1 MPSSIAFRLVCLAGW
16 SLAGGAALATA
27 PEGAVHAFVNVR
39 AMTFDAAGVI
49 EDATVI
55 VRGDRIEA
63 VGPAGEVAVP
73 EGARVHEGLGR
84 TLLPGLVDAHVH
96 LAGRALRGLDPSPE
110 AAARRALWFG
120 VTTVVDLNAEPQ
132 SIFALRERSRISN
145 ELPRVLCAGAA
156 IAAEGGHGTQGGF
169 PALRLHVDGDAES
182 LVARAAA
189 LAPDFVKIM
198 IDEGGYAL
206 EPKRAAPSDED
217 VAKVIAASHAAGLF
231 VAAHVVEARTARRV
245 AARGADVLAH
255 LPFEGEIDGP
265 FARDLASR
273 GTRVIPALAAVAAQ
287 FRPYDGDAEGAT
299 ERTSD
304 RWFAGFPGAGVA
316 GDESRRAA
324 PEALDGAGAARAEYF
339 RARHPALLAAL
350 ALLHENGVTLVA
362 GSDAG
367 MPNAVHGLA
376 LHLELE
382 EWVRAGIAPHAALA
396 AATVQAAELCGLG
409 DRIGRIA
416 VGLEADLLLV
426 DGNPLKRIED
436 ARRVVLVLRGGSV
449 VPRDSLRESFAL
461 ALQGPEYVEQRLLF
475 DFEQPADA
483 RAVRFGGRLAAD
495 VSVLREASIV
505 AATATAEAQ
514 RFLRFSAQLPE
525 PVGLECPLQL
535 ELDVSSRLPSG
546 AFAEYREL
554 RFRARAVPAA
564 SLRLLL
570 LTTGVRSTDP
580 HGRAFAAD
588 EQWRSYRLDLAE
600 FAQVGFGDRVRLDR
614 AAVTAIGIALDPQSS
629 GARLV
634 EIDDVTLLR

>member
-1 MPSSIAFRLVCLAGW
+1 MSFAIALRRACIALL
-16 SLAGGAALATA
+16 SLAGGAAPAA
-27 PEGAVHAFVNVR
+27 AQEGAVHAFVNVR
-39 AMTFDAAGVI
+39 AVTFDAAGVI

-120 VTTVVDLNAEPQ
+120 VTTVVDLNSKPE
-132 SIFALRERSRISN
+132 SIFALRERSRRSR

-156 IAAEGGHGTQGGF
+156 IAADGGHGTQGGF
-169 PALRLHVDGDAES
+169 PALRLHVDGDAKS
-182 LVARAAA
+182 LVTRAAA

-217 VAKVIAASHAAGLF
+217 VAKVIAASHAEGLL

-287 FRPYDGDAEGAT
+287 FRPYVGDDEGAVV
-299 ERTSD
+299 RDLGS
-304 RWFAGFPGAGVA
+304 WFEGLPSAGPGGDDPPGAT
-316 GDESRRAA
+316 
-324 PEALDGAGAARAEYF
+324 PEAQDGAGAARSSYF
-339 RARHPALLAAL
+339 EARYEALLAAL
-350 ALLHENGVTLVA
+350 VRLHENGVTLVA

-376 LHLELE
+376 LHQELE
-382 EWVRAGIAPHAALA
+382 EWVTAGIAPHAALA
-396 AATVQAAELCGLG
+396 AATVHAAALCGLG

-416 VGLEADLLLV
+416 VGYEADLVLV

-436 ARRVVLVLRGGSV
+436 ARRVVLVLRGGAEA
-449 VPRDSLRESFAL
+449 PRSALRESFAL
-461 ALQGPEYVEQRLLF
+461 APPGPEFVEQRLLF

-483 RAVRFGGRLAAD
+483 RALRFGGRLAAD
-495 VSVLREASIV
+495 VEVPREASIV
-505 AATATAEAQ
+505 AAQATAEAQ
-514 RFLRFSAQLPE
+514 RFLRFTAQLPE

-535 ELDVSSRLPSG
+535 ELDVASRLPNA
-546 AFAEYREL
+546 AFAEYRAL
-554 RFRARAVPAA
+554 RFKARAVPAA
-564 SLRLLL
+564 SFRLLL

-588 EQWRSYRLDLAE
+588 ERWRSYELDLAE

-614 AAVTAIGIALDPQSS
+614 AAVTAIGIALDPQAS